1 VNSNTTRCF
10 IVDNPQQL
18 VTNLSNTA
26 GVNSSPAGSCNTQ
39 TPYQNRFRLNSSYTL
54 PWGGIMIA
62 GVYQDLPGANFQ
74 ANQTYTSAQ
83 INAQPTG
90 KLINQ
95 LTGQPRNL
103 TTAGGVITVDLLSPL
118 TNYAPRIRQLDL
130 RGSKTFKMGAGHRLQ
145 ANVDLYNL
153 FNQSTATFLRAAYT
167 TPSQVTAT
175 PWLQPTQ
182 ILDGRLVKFGL
193 QYDF

>member
-1 VNSNTTRCF
+1 
-10 IVDNPQQL
+10 
-18 VTNLSNTA
+18 
-26 GVNSSPAGSCNTQ
+26 
-39 TPYQNRFRLNSSYTL
+39 
-54 PWGGIMIA
+54 
-62 GVYQDLPGANFQ
+62 
-74 ANQTYTSAQ
+74 
-83 INAQPTG
+83 
-90 KLINQ
+90 LINQ
-95 LTGQPRNL
+95 VTGQPRNL

-130 RGSKTFKMGAGHRLQ
+130 RGSKTFKFGRSRLQ

-167 TPSQVTAT
+167 TPSQATAT